1 MTTNPLRQVLSEN
14 IGKVLTPELAR
25 EAAPSGYAIEF
36 DFDAVWAFVHRMLP
50 GLARAEKMTAIGLR
64 RHGELIAGV
73 IYEGFNGRNVW
84 MHVAAIPGAR
94 WLVRGYLKACFL
106 YPFTVCGCERV
117 SGYVDDSNEAAKR
130 FDEHLGF
137 KPEAR
142 LSGAAADGGDVIS
155 YVMWKKD
162 CRHV

>member
-73 IYEGFNGRNVW
+73 IYE
-84 MHVAAIPGAR
+84 
-94 WLVRGYLKACFL
+94 VRGEPLRDALRHVWKA
-106 YPFTVCGCERV
+106 
-117 SGYVDDSNEAAKR
+117 
-130 FDEHLGF
+130 
-137 KPEAR
+137 EAR
-142 LSGAAADGGDVIS
+142 EA
-155 YVMWKKD
+155 
-162 CRHV
+162 